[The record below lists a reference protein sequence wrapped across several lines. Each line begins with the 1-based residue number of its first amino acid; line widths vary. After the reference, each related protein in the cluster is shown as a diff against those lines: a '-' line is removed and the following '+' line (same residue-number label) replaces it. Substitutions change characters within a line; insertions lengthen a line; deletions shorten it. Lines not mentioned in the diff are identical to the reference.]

1 MPSDILRLWT
11 RLDALHAARRGL
23 PISELFTA
31 DPHRAEAFSLEA
43 EGLLLDQSRTL
54 IDAEVRRALLDL
66 AAAAGVEARRDAMFA
81 GEKINASE
89 GRAVLHTALRAPE
102 GPPLMLDGADI
113 RPGIAATLAR
123 MERFAEELRAG
134 RIRPPKGGRFSDVV
148 NIGIGGSDLG
158 PAMAVR
164 ALAPWADGPRIHFVS
179 NVDGAALADVLA
191 QVSLRSTLFIVASKT
206 FATTETMTNAE
217 SLRQHL
223 AQRMAPG
230 DVTRH
235 LVAISSATDR
245 AIAFGVAPER
255 IFGFGDWVG
264 GRYSLWGPIGLAL
277 MLAIGPAQ
285 FRAFL
290 AGGAAMDAHFR
301 VAPMAEN
308 LPVMLALAGIWH
320 RQVCGH
326 PTRAVIPYEARLA
339 LLPAYLQQLEMES
352 NGKSVG
358 LDGRPLPRPGAPVV
372 WGTPGTDAQ
381 HAYFQ
386 ALHQGTD
393 VVPVE
398 FLAGAS
404 GHEPDGAH
412 HHRLLLAN
420 CLAQAEALM
429 RGRGPDEA
437 RARLRAGGLTGK
449 ALEAMAAQRAF
460 PGSRPSLT
468 LLYPRL
474 TPYVLGQLLA
484 LWEHRVFTEGT
495 ILGLNSFDQW
505 GVELGKELAASLLPL
520 LGGEDA
526 QADGAAHDATTHR
539 LAAWLRR
546 NAEH

>member
-11 RLDALHAARRGL
+11 KLDALHEARSGL
-23 PISELFTA
+23 PITDLFGD
-31 DPHRAEAFSLEA
+31 DPRRAEDFSLA
-43 EGLLLDQSRTL
+43 ADGLMLDYSRTL
-54 IDAEVRRALLDL
+54 IDAEVRSALLAL
-66 AAAAGVEARRDAMFA
+66 AGAAGVEARRDAMFA
-81 GEKINASE
+81 GEKINESE
-89 GRAVLHTALRAPE
+89 GRAVLHTALRAPG
-102 GPPLMLDGADI
+102 GPPLMLDDTDI
-113 RPGIAATLAR
+113 RPGIAETLAR

-164 ALAPWADGPRIHFVS
+164 ALAPYADGPRIHFVS

-191 QVSLRSTLFIVASKT
+191 QVSLHSTLFIVASKT
-206 FATTETMTNAE
+206 FTTTETMANAE

-235 LVAISSATDR
+235 LVAISSATER
-245 AIAFGVAPER
+245 AVAFGVAPER
-255 IFGFGDWVG
+255 VFGFGDWVG
-264 GRYSLWGPIGLAL
+264 GRYSLWGPIGLSL
-277 MLAIGPAQ
+277 MFAIGPSQ
-285 FRAFL
+285 FRELL

-301 VAPMAEN
+301 NAPLAEN
-308 LPVMLALAGIWH
+308 LPVILALAGLWH
-320 RQVCGH
+320 RQVCGY
-326 PTRAVIPYEARLA
+326 PSRAVIPYEARLA

-358 LDGRPLPRPGAPVV
+358 MDGRPLPRPGAPVV
-372 WGTPGTDAQ
+372 WGMPGTDAQ
-381 HAYFQ
+381 HAFFQ

-398 FLAGAS
+398 FLAGAA
-404 GHEPDGAH
+404 GHEPDSAH
-412 HHRLLLAN
+412 HHRMLLAN

-429 RGRGPDEA
+429 QGRGPDEA
-437 RARLRAGGLTGK
+437 RARLRAGGLKGK

-460 PGSRPSLT
+460 PGNRPSLT

-520 LGGEDA
+520 LAGPEADA
-526 QADGAAHDATTHR
+526 DTHDTTTRH

-546 NAEH
+546 NAER

>member
-1 MPSDILRLWT
+1 LPSDILRLWT
-11 RLDALHAARRGL
+11 KLDALHEARSGL
-23 PISELFTA
+23 PITDLFEA
-31 DPHRAEAFSLEA
+31 EPHRAVEFSLKA
-43 EGLLLDQSRTL
+43 EGLLLDYSRTL
-54 IDAEVRRALLDL
+54 IDAEVRAALLAL
-66 AAAAGVEARRDAMFA
+66 AGAAGVEARRDAMFA
-81 GEKINASE
+81 GEKINESE
-89 GRAVLHTALRAPE
+89 DRAVLHTALRAPE

-158 PAMAVR
+158 PAMAVC
-164 ALAPWADGPRIHFVS
+164 ALAPYADGPRIHFVS
-179 NVDGAALADVLA
+179 NVDAAALADVLA
-191 QVSLRSTLFIVASKT
+191 RVSLRSTLFVVASKT
-206 FATTETMTNAE
+206 FTTAETMTNAE
-217 SLRQHL
+217 SLHRHL

-235 LVAISSATDR
+235 LLAISSSTER
-245 AIAFGVAPER
+245 AVAFGVAPER
-255 IFGFGDWVG
+255 VFGFGDWVG
-264 GRYSLWGPIGLAL
+264 GRYSLWGPIGLSL
-277 MLAIGPAQ
+277 MFAIGPAQ
-285 FRAFL
+285 FRELL

-301 VAPMAEN
+301 NAPLAEN
-308 LPVMLALAGIWH
+308 LPVILALAGLWH
-320 RQVCGH
+320 RQVCGY
-326 PTRAVIPYEARLA
+326 PSRAVIPYEARLA

-358 LDGRPLPRPGAPVV
+358 MDGRPLPRPGAPVV

-398 FLAGAS
+398 FLAGAA
-404 GHEPDGAH
+404 GHESEGAH

-429 RGRGPDEA
+429 RGRSPDEV
-437 RARLRAGGLTGK
+437 RARLRAAGLKAK
-449 ALEAMAAQRAF
+449 ALEIMAAQRAF

-520 LGGEDA
+520 LAGPEADA
-526 QADGAAHDATTHR
+526 DAHDATTRH

-546 NAEH
+546 NAER

>member
-1 MPSDILRLWT
+1 MWLW
-11 RLDALHAARRGL
+11 RELDALHEARCGL
-23 PISELFTA
+23 PITDLFA
-31 DPHRAEAFSLEA
+31 VDPQRARGFSVEA
-43 EGLLLDQSRTL
+43 EGLLLDYSRTL
-54 IDAEVRRALLDL
+54 IDAEVREALLAL
-66 AAAAGVEARRDAMFA
+66 ARAAGVEARREAMFA
-81 GEKINASE
+81 GEKINESE

-113 RPGIAATLAR
+113 RPGIAETLAR
-123 MERFAEELRAG
+123 MERFSEELRAG

-164 ALAPWADGPRIHFVS
+164 ALAPWADGPRIHFIS
-179 NVDGAALADVLA
+179 NVDAAALADVLA
-191 QVSLRSTLFIVASKT
+191 QVSLRSTLFVVASKT
-206 FATTETMTNAE
+206 FTTAETMTNAE
-217 SLRQHL
+217 SLHRHL

-235 LVAISSATDR
+235 LVAISSATER
-245 AIAFGVAPER
+245 AVAFGVAPER

-264 GRYSLWGPIGLAL
+264 GRYSLWGPIGLSL
-277 MLAIGPAQ
+277 MLAVGPAQ

-301 VAPMAEN
+301 SAPLAEN

-320 RQVCGH
+320 RQVCGY
-326 PTRAVIPYEARLA
+326 PSRAVIPYEARLA

-358 LDGRPLPRPGAPVV
+358 MDGRPLPRPGAPVV

-386 ALHQGTD
+386 ALHQGAD

-398 FLAGAS
+398 FLAGAA
-404 GHEPDGAH
+404 GHEPEGAH

-429 RGRGPDEA
+429 RGRGADEV
-437 RARLRAGGLTGK
+437 RARLKAEGLKGEM
-449 ALEAMAAQRAF
+449 LETMAEQRAF

-474 TPYVLGQLLA
+474 TPYALGQLLA
-484 LWEHRVFTEGT
+484 LWEHRVFVEGT

-520 LGGEDA
+520 LAGPEADA
-526 QADGAAHDATTHR
+526 GMHDATTQH

-546 NAEH
+546 NAER